1 MPADKAL
8 KLPSYG
14 GQAVMEGVLMRGKHN
29 VAIAVRAS
37 SGEIVTHQEQL
48 PPLYSSNWMKIPF
61 IRGMISL
68 WDSLNLGT
76 RLLTKSAN
84 IATGEDEPLEGTAL
98 FFTVLLS
105 LALSIG
111 LFFVLPA
118 FLAGL
123 IERYL
128 EISSWWS
135 NLIEGLIRLFIL
147 IGYLFIMGR
156 IPDIRRVFAFH
167 GAEHKTVN
175 AFEANAELTPEIVS
189 QHTLVHPRCGT
200 SFMLTLVFISVL
212 VFTLLGPLPL
222 HIRIISRILM
232 LPIVS
237 GIAYEYIRFA
247 ANKMDTS
254 AFVRWLIQPN
264 LWLQK
269 LTTREPSLDMLE
281 VSITAFKL
289 MLQGENQA
297 KQI

>member
-1 MPADKAL
+1 
-8 KLPSYG
+8 
-14 GQAVMEGVLMRGKHN
+14 
-29 VAIAVRAS
+29 
-37 SGEIVTHQEQL
+37 
-48 PPLYSSNWMKIPF
+48 MKIPF

-156 IPDIRRVFAFH
+156 IRTFVGFLLFTAQNTKPSTLSRQMQNLLL
-167 GAEHKTVN
+167 KLS
-175 AFEANAELTPEIVS
+175 ANTHSYIPAAARPSCSRWCLSPS
-189 QHTLVHPRCGT
+189 WFSP
-200 SFMLTLVFISVL
+200 FSVL
-212 VFTLLGPLPL
+212 YRCIFELSPG
-222 HIRIISRILM
+222 
-232 LPIVS
+232 
-237 GIAYEYIRFA
+237 F
-247 ANKMDTS
+247 
-254 AFVRWLIQPN
+254 
-264 LWLQK
+264 
-269 LTTREPSLDMLE
+269 
-281 VSITAFKL
+281 
-289 MLQGENQA
+289 
-297 KQI
+297 

>member
-29 VAIAVRAS
+29 VAMAVRAP

-48 PPLYSSNWMKIPF
+48 PPLYSSSWMKIPF